1 MYKDLITYK
10 LADGTT
16 QKHLLK
22 IAEEITKSWMS
33 KQAGFIAWEI
43 HKNNYGTYTDI
54 VYWQSKEDAQKSE
67 SDMVNIPNASIWYSC
82 YQPKSITSKNLN
94 LIRTFTNDNSLSSK

>member
-10 LADGTT
+10 LADGIT

-22 IAEEITKSWMS
+22 IAEKIIETWMS

-43 HKNNYGTYTDI
+43 HKNNDGTYTDI
-54 VYWQSKEDAQKSE
+54 VYWQSKEDAKKSE
-67 SDMVNIPNASIWYSC
+67 SDMVNIPNASAWYSC
-82 YQPKSITSKNLN
+82 YQEGSISSKNLN
-94 LIRTFTNDNSLSSK
+94 LICTFTNDNSLSSK